1 MDLDEFVLAI
11 NPDPTKHNVRVEK
24 AKYDLVRET
33 ILDILFDHGPMN
45 FTQLGELV
53 EDQLRSDFD
62 DSVKWYYKIVRQD
75 MEVRG
80 ELRRAPKFRFPVSQV
95 L

>member
-1 MDLDEFVLAI
+1 MYSDEFVLAI
-11 NPDPTKHNVRVEK
+11 NPDPTKHSVRIEK
-24 AKYDLVRET
+24 AKYDLVREA
-33 ILDILFDHGPMN
+33 ILENLFDHGPMT
-45 FTQLGELV
+45 FTELGELI
-53 EDQLRSDFD
+53 EDQLQNNFD

-80 ELRRAPKFRFPVSQV
+80 ELRRAPKFRLPVSRI

>member
-1 MDLDEFVLAI
+1 MDSDEFVLAI
-11 NPDPTKHNVRVEK
+11 NPDPTQHSVRVEK
-24 AKYDLVRET
+24 AKYDIVREA
-33 ILDILFDHGPMN
+33 ILDNLFDHGPMT
-45 FTQLGELV
+45 FSQLGELI
-53 EDQLRSDFD
+53 EDQLRNDFD

-80 ELRRAPKFRFPVSQV
+80 ELRRAPKFRLSVSQI